1 MIFSILILLHLRPLS
16 TSTIIPTMSNNDD
29 SIRQKSIQFLFDS
42 IQASNTTANEANRLA
57 VDLESSIFE
66 SHDSQTHNPY
76 RQDVRTKGLA
86 LKQNVQLAQNLIAG
100 QVSPQQVAAM
110 DDEVSRK
117 DMERVRDSEMIDEK
131 EHRSVRR

>member
-1 MIFSILILLHLRPLS
+1 M
-16 TSTIIPTMSNNDD
+16 T
-29 SIRQKSIQFLFDS
+29 Q
-42 IQASNTTANEANRLA
+42 LA
-57 VDLESSIFE
+57 TQLESAIFQ
-66 SHDSQTHNPY
+66 SHDSQSHNPY

-117 DMERVRDSEMIDEK
+117 DMERIRDSEMIDEK